1 MPGDNELGLF
11 LRVQVLSQDDC
22 GYNRWQ
28 VIEREVSW
36 AIRETALVLCDVWDH
51 HWCRG
56 AVERLE
62 AMLPRMNQVARAARA
77 AGVQIVHAPSETV
90 GFYAGSPAR
99 RRVLEVSPVPPPPP
113 LDHAE
118 PPLPVDT
125 SHGSSDTGETSSH
138 KAWSRQHPAI
148 EIDQGRDAISDDGRE
163 VYSFFQVRGIRRML
177 LMGVHANMC
186 ILNRSFA
193 IKQMVRWGVEVA
205 LIRDLTD
212 AMYDPASSPYVSHD
226 EGTRLV
232 IAYIEKFWCPTVESQ
247 RLLAALGRRPGR
259 GGA

>member
-1 MPGDNELGLF
+1 MASSLDLF
-11 LRVQVLSQDDC
+11 LRAQVLSQDDC

-28 VIEREVSW
+28 AIEREVSW
-36 AIRETALVLCDVWDH
+36 AARETALVLCDVWDN

-62 AMLPRMNQVARAARA
+62 AMLPRMNEVVRTARE
-77 AGVQIVHAPSETV
+77 AGVQIVHAPSETM
-90 GFYAGSPAR
+90 GFYADSPAR
-99 RRVLEVSPVPPPPP
+99 QRVAALPPVTPPPD
-113 LDHAE
+113 LEHDE

-125 SHGSSDTGETSSH
+125 LQGSSDTGEPDWY

-148 EIDQGRDAISDDGRE
+148 DVDEERDAISDDGRE
-163 VYSFFQVRGIRRML
+163 VYSLFQARGIRHML
-177 LMGVHANMC
+177 LMGVHTNMC

-193 IKQMVRWGVEVA
+193 IKQMVRWGVQVA

-212 AMYDPASSPYVSHD
+212 AMYNPAFSPYVSHD

-232 IAYIEKFWCPTVESQ
+232 IGYIEKFWCPTTDSRGLMVT
-247 RLLAALGRRPGR
+247 LGKSSG
-259 GGA
+259 

>member
-1 MPGDNELGLF
+1 MSNGLGLDLL
-11 LRVQVLSQDDC
+11 LRTQVLSQDDC

-28 VIEREVSW
+28 AIERQASW
-36 AIRETALVLCDVWDH
+36 AAQKTALVLCDVWDH

-62 AMLPRMNQVARAARA
+62 AMLPCMNEVVRTARQ
-77 AGVQIVHAPSETV
+77 AGIQIVHAPSETM
-90 GFYAGSPAR
+90 GFYAHSPAR
-99 RRVLEVSPVPPPPP
+99 QRIAELPLIAPPPA
-113 LDHAE
+113 LEHDE

-125 SHGSSDTGETSSH
+125 SNGSSDTGEPDWY

-148 EIDQGRDAISDDGRE
+148 DVDEERDVLSDDGRQ
-163 VYSFFQVRGIRRML
+163 VYSFFQARGIRHML
-177 LMGVHANMC
+177 LMGVHTNMC

-226 EGTRLV
+226 EGTQLV
-232 IAYIEKFWCPTVESQ
+232 IGYIEKFWCPTTDSQ
-247 RLLAALGRRPGR
+247 VFMAALSE
-259 GGA
+259 